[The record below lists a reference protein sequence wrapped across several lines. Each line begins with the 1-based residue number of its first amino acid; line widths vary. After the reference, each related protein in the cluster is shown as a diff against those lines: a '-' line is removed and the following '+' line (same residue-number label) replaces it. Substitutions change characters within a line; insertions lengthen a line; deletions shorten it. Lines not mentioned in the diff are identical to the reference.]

1 MKLSLLKEFFAG
13 FLRTRHFSRHF
24 RRLALLDSIR
34 DASVSR
40 DVPPTL
46 G

>member
-24 RRLALLDSIR
+24 RRLALLITDC
-34 DASVSR
+34 
-40 DVPPTL
+40 P
-46 G
+46 